1 MANFGPEPEKKHGYP
16 GHPEI
21 ELAIL
26 RLYRVTQN
34 PKHLEFAHYL
44 LSERGVTRDDLGG
57 TRYFMWEAKERG
69 DEGVPETMDS
79 IEDTAWVWSQPSDSL
94 GLLIEV
100 VLQGNLE
107 KRDWS
112 WL

>member
-44 LSERGVTRDDLGG
+44 LNERGVTRDDLDKS
-57 TRYFMWEAKERG
+57 RYYVWEAKQRG
-69 DEGVPETMDS
+69 DEGVPGTMDS
-79 IEDTAWVWSQPSDSL
+79 LEDTA
-94 GLLIEV
+94 
-100 VLQGNLE
+100 
-107 KRDWS
+107 
-112 WL
+112 

>member
-44 LSERGVTRDDLGG
+44 LSERGVTREDLDNS
-57 TRYFMWEAKERG
+57 RYYAWEAKQRN
-69 DEGVPETMDS
+69 DEAVPGTMDNLA
-79 IEDTAWVWSQPSDSL
+79 DTA
-94 GLLIEV
+94 
-100 VLQGNLE
+100 
-107 KRDWS
+107 
-112 WL
+112 